1 MNGIININ
9 KEKDITSFDVI
20 RKLRKILKTRKIG
33 HTGTLDPLATGVLV
47 MCVGGAT
54 KLASEIEA
62 ESKTYLANLDFGY
75 ATDTLDVTGKVLET
89 KEKIE
94 VTKELFEASL
104 KRFVG
109 DIEQVPP
116 MYSALKVQGKKL
128 YELAREGKEIE
139 RLARPVHISYIELI
153 EFNEKSAV
161 IKCKVSKGTYI
172 RTLIDDIGRD
182 LDCLA
187 TMTNLERLAVGE
199 YNIENS
205 YEVEEI
211 EKMVENN
218 NLEFIKDVEE
228 SFSYEKIQIND
239 VKLEKLLRNGNK
251 IPIENITSGIKKI
264 YIDGKFWGLAKVEG
278 SILKPHKYFNIF

>member
-218 NLEFIKDVEE
+218 NLEFILSLIHISEPTRP
-228 SFSYEKIQIND
+228 Y
-239 VKLEKLLRNGNK
+239 
-251 IPIENITSGIKKI
+251 
-264 YIDGKFWGLAKVEG
+264 
-278 SILKPHKYFNIF
+278 

>member
-20 RKLRKILKTRKIG
+20 RQLRKILKTRKIG

-62 ESKTYLANLDFGY
+62 ESKIYLANLDFGY
-75 ATDTLDVTGKVLET
+75 ATDTLDVTGKILET
-89 KEKIE
+89 REKIE
-94 VTKELFEASL
+94 ITKELFEASL
-104 KRFVG
+104 KKFVG
-109 DIEQVPP
+109 HIEQVPP

-128 YELAREGKEIE
+128 YELAREGKEVE
-139 RLARPVHISYIELI
+139 RLARPVYISYIELI

-199 YNIENS
+199 YKIENS

-251 IPIENITSGIKKI
+251 IPMENVTSGIKKI

-278 SILKPHKYFNIF
+278 STLKPHKYFNIF